1 MKKILTSFFLLLL
14 IGISSLS
21 QERTVTEAGRQKE
34 YSATGENTEKIYIA
48 FPANNSGCLQGKFV
62 GAYLSITKAQGVAQ
76 EKYSIINYEI
86 LDFRAVN
93 GLYLEHC
100 NLSTYNNEKYN
111 VSIITLKI

>member
-62 GAYLSITKAQGVAQ
+62 GAYISIPKAQRGPQV
-76 EKYSIINYEI
+76 KCCIIYYA
-86 LDFRAVN
+86 F
-93 GLYLEHC
+93 
-100 NLSTYNNEKYN
+100 
-111 VSIITLKI
+111 